1 MKMELWQVTTEDG
14 LTLDGCWQTPETPRA
29 AVILLHGT
37 GSNFY
42 SSAVGNALAPV
53 LLERSLA
60 VLRIN
65 TRGHDLV
72 ATQGGKRRGA
82 AYEVVDDCRHDL
94 KAWCDRAAREVPRVF
109 LVGHSL
115 GAVKAVYSQVHAP
128 HPGVVGVVAISPP
141 RLAYSWFHEHAPEFR
156 DTFAEAQQ
164 RIALGRGNEL
174 MDVTFPLPFLTTA
187 AGYVEKYGP
196 DERYHLLNLLPQLK
210 LPTMVVL
217 GTKEMEGNI
226 AFRGLDEAVRAVH
239 PAVTVEVVAGADH
252 IYNGC
257 RRQLGDLV
265 LGWLAAQN
273 PVNAEV

>member
-1 MKMELWQVTTEDG
+1 MKTELWQVTTDDG
-14 LTLDGCWQTPETPRA
+14 LTLDGCWQTPLSPRA

-42 SSAVGNALAPV
+42 SSAVGNALASV
-53 LLERSLA
+53 LAERSLA

-82 AYEVVDDCRHDL
+82 AYEVVDDCRRDL
-94 KAWCDRAAREVPRVF
+94 TAWCDRVARDVPRVF

-115 GAVKAVYSQVHAP
+115 GAVKAVYSQVQAP
-128 HPGVVGVVAISPP
+128 HPSVLGVVAISPP

-156 DTFAEAQQ
+156 DTFSEAQA
-164 RIALGRGNEL
+164 RIASGRGNEL
-174 MDVTFPLPFLTTA
+174 MEVSFPLPFLTTA
-187 AGYVEKYGP
+187 SGYVEKYGP
-196 DERYHLLNLLPQLK
+196 DERYNLLKLLPQLT
-210 LPTMVVL
+210 LPTLVVL

-226 AFRGLDEAVRAVH
+226 AFRGLDMDIRAVQ
-239 PAVTVEVVAGADH
+239 PGATVEVVAGADH

-265 LGWLAAQN
+265 LGWLETQRTGVAD
-273 PVNAEV
+273 V